1 MNEFD
6 NKDLNTDMNGTPTDG
21 DRNISAS
28 PSSENTGAAQPPRE
42 TRFDAEEG
50 GRTAQGTFSASLD
63 AQSQPTYGD
72 GQPSQPRPTYGAG
85 QPAQSQPT
93 YGAEQPAQP
102 RPTYGA
108 EQPAQ
113 PRPAYGAGQPA
124 QAQPT
129 YGAGQPA
136 QHNPAHPPRYEYSY
150 RNGQAYST
158 YGYGGEHGYGTV
170 GSNGTYSYSAPVK
183 PHPEKK
189 PKAPKKFG
197 AGFVCAMLAVAV
209 IVSSGLG
216 IGGSYLLFGR
226 NGAQSSQ
233 GGSSGGGNTVIYE
246 NSDSKVDAS
255 QTAGSTS
262 VADVVAAVEDSVVE
276 ITTEKVT
283 TSNFFG
289 QYVTKGAG
297 SGVVISADGYIVT
310 NNHVVEEA
318 TNVTVTLTDRT
329 TYDAT
334 IVGRDEKTDVAVI
347 KINATGLTPAVLG
360 DSSKVV
366 VGQDVIVIGN
376 PLGSL
381 GGSVTA
387 GIVSALDR
395 QISVDDQT
403 MTLMQVDAAVNPG
416 NSGGG
421 AFDANGNLIGIV
433 NAKTSGS
440 SIDNLGF
447 AIPVNIVKP
456 VIADIIEYGYVT
468 GRISTGFEP
477 IDLTDSVTAISYR
490 VSRTGIY
497 VYRVTD
503 PTSPFRS
510 GDLLVSMDG
519 TVIASMTDYNS
530 VVDSHKIGD
539 TISVTIIRN
548 GEQKTVSLTFGEY
561 IPSDNG

>member
-1 MNEFD
+1 MNEFE

-21 DRNISAS
+21 DCNISAS
-28 PSSENTGAAQPPRE
+28 PSSENTGAAQPPLE

-50 GRTAQGTFSASLD
+50 GRTAQGPFSASSD
-63 AQSQPTYGD
+63 AQSQPAYGD
-72 GQPSQPRPTYGAG
+72 GHPSQPR
-85 QPAQSQPT
+85 PT

-113 PRPAYGAGQPA
+113 PRPAYGAEQPAQPRPTYGAEQPA

-136 QHNPAHPPRYEYSY
+136 QHHPAHPPRYEYSY

-209 IVSSGLG
+209 IVSAGLG

-403 MTLMQVDAAVNPG
+403 MTLMQVDAAINPG

-477 IDLTDSVTAISYR
+477 IDLTDSATAISYR

>member
-28 PSSENTGAAQPPRE
+28 PSSENTDAAQPPRE
-42 TRFDAEEG
+42 TRFDAEEA
-50 GRTAQGTFSASLD
+50 GRTAQGPFSASSD
-63 AQSQPTYGD
+63 AQSQPAYGD
-72 GQPSQPRPTYGAG
+72 GQPAQPRPAYGAEQSAQAQPTYGAG
-85 QPAQSQPT
+85 QPAQAQPT
-93 YGAEQPAQP
+93 
-102 RPTYGA
+102 
-108 EQPAQ
+108 
-113 PRPAYGAGQPA
+113 YGAGQPA

-136 QHNPAHPPRYEYSY
+136 QHHPAHPPRYEYSY

-170 GSNGTYSYSAPVK
+170 GSNGMYSYSAPVK

-209 IVSSGLG
+209 IVSAGLG

-403 MTLMQVDAAVNPG
+403 MTLMQVDAAINPG

>member
-21 DRNISAS
+21 DRNICAS
-28 PSSENTGAAQPPRE
+28 PSSENTGAAQPPLE
-42 TRFDAEEG
+42 TRFDAEEA
-50 GRTAQGTFSASLD
+50 GRTAQGTFSASSD

-72 GQPSQPRPTYGAG
+72 GQPS
-85 QPAQSQPT
+85 
-93 YGAEQPAQP
+93 
-102 RPTYGA
+102 
-108 EQPAQ
+108 Q

-136 QHNPAHPPRYEYSY
+136 QHDPAHPPRYEYSY

-158 YGYGGEHGYGTV
+158 YGYGGEHGY
-170 GSNGTYSYSAPVK
+170 GTYSYSAPVK

-209 IVSSGLG
+209 IVSAGLG

-334 IVGRDEKTDVAVI
+334 LVGRDEKTDVAVI

-403 MTLMQVDAAVNPG
+403 MTLMQVDAAINPG